1 MTQDMTAANHSI
13 DAAQFRHVAGHL
25 ASGVT
30 VITTT
35 VDGVDFGMTA
45 SSVTSLSVDPPMMLA
60 CLNEA
65 VPTTGAVA
73 RAGHFV
79 INVLGQGHEDIAY
92 QFASPRDDKF
102 SGLAVDRGPDGKPRL
117 RDALAHLVCEV
128 SEQVAGGTHTV
139 FIAHVREASASDGR
153 PLTYFRGGF
162 GRFEFERNDA
172 AYEQVRT
179 MVLQRVFAANDV
191 LTVEELANELDVD
204 RSTSFY
210 ALTRLAAD
218 GLVRRDPDLGYVVTS
233 FDVRTSDETF
243 DARLAVEL
251 GVIDLCA
258 GHVTDAELAEL
269 RSRFDTMADQLVG
282 DRFVDFYAYLDANY
296 AFHEYLVS
304 LTHNPLL
311 ITTFGKL
318 SIKSVMTR
326 SFGATPESS
335 HEFIDA
341 QRELVEGLEAGDRE
355 AASTA
360 ARRYCELAK
369 QRVRD
374 ILDLTGGRL

>member
-35 VDGVDFGMTA
+35 IDGVDFGMTA

-172 AYEQVRT
+172 AYELIRD
-179 MVLQRVFAANDV
+179 MVLRRVFPARDV
-191 LTVEELANELDVD
+191 LTVEELANRVGID
-204 RSTSFY
+204 RASSFY
-210 ALTRLAAD
+210 ALTRLASD
-218 GLVRRDPDLGYVVTS
+218 GLVRRDPDLGYVVTT

-251 GVIDLCA
+251 GVIDLCV
-258 GHVTDAELAEL
+258 GRTSVAELQEL
-269 RSRFDTMADQLVG
+269 RRRFDVMASLLVG
-282 DRFVDFYAYLDANY
+282 DRFIDFHAYLDANY
-296 AFHEYLVS
+296 AFHEYLVG
-304 LTHNPLL
+304 LAHNPLL
-311 ITTFGKL
+311 TTTFSKL
-318 SIKSVMTR
+318 AIKSVMTR
-326 SFGATPESS
+326 SFGSNPESS

-341 QRELVEGLEAGDRE
+341 QRGILDGLEAGDAHAAH
-355 AASTA
+355 AASL
-360 ARRYCELAK
+360 RYCDLAK
-369 QRVRD
+369 RRVRE
-374 ILDLTGGRL
+374 ILELTGGGL